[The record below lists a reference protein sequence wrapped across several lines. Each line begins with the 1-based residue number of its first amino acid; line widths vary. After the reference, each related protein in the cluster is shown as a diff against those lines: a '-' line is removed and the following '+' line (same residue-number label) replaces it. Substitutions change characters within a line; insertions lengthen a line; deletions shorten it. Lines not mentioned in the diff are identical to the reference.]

1 MDILRKTIK
10 KLSDSEYQSLIQ
22 QVSGKKKNKPFMVL
36 EAARNTDHIDDT
48 EMMETLQV
56 NPSAY
61 YTLKSRLNS
70 RIASVLSQKVE
81 SPVKSLMDE
90 VIKAPACLYADNREF
105 SIRALVEL
113 EKQLKEY
120 DMSNELITVYKTLAQ
135 LNLFTEDY
143 EYYDKLYNRHVAY
156 ALAVSKSEQLFFQ
169 FIKHL
174 GSYLLTKE
182 HEDLEKVILIKR
194 EMSNI
199 CELYESHRL
208 YVLFNIVRIYY
219 LCNVP
224 DKRESLKSHE
234 LEIESILNRI
244 SETFD
249 KYPNDNFYTNVKPLV
264 NALYFEYFQKI
275 NNQVR
280 ADFYFQ
286 QLDQTIPSLFG
297 KPAMAFFI
305 IQFLNCKIEKFIAD
319 GNVDALTSINSELE
333 RAVDFN
339 EKEAYH
345 LVSYK
350 RYIALCKYY
359 QRDFHGAAKTI
370 NDVRNRLS
378 MKSYLHTDV
387 DNKLFQAL
395 NYCILGEDGLCLQ
408 IISSLKRQIAEESTE
423 YKNVDLFI
431 KILKTALK
439 PCEFRKKV
447 KRINDLMP
455 QFELAN
461 KGSKK
466 VLEQVRID
474 EVVIRK
480 MTNPIKE

>member
-10 KLSDSEYQSLIQ
+10 KLTDAEYQALIHE
-22 QVSGKKKNKPFMVL
+22 VSGKRKNKPFMVL
-36 EAARNTDHIDDT
+36 EAARNDNNIDDT
-48 EMMETLQV
+48 EMMEALQV

-70 RIASVLSQKVE
+70 KIASVLSQKVE
-81 SPVKSLMDE
+81 SPVKGLMDE
-90 VIKAPACLYADNREF
+90 VIKVPACLYADNREF

-135 LNLFTEDY
+135 LNLFTDDY
-143 EYYDKLYNRHVAY
+143 EYYDKLYNKHVAY
-156 ALAVSKSEQLFFQ
+156 ALAVSKAEQLFFQ

-174 GSYLLTKE
+174 GNYLLTKQ
-182 HEDLEKVILIKR
+182 HEDLEKVIVIKR
-194 EMSNI
+194 EMENI

-208 YVLFNIVRIYY
+208 FVLFNIVRIYY

-224 DKRESLKSHE
+224 DKRESLKFHE
-234 LEIESILNRI
+234 LEIETVLNRI
-244 SETFD
+244 AETFD

-264 NALYFEYFQKI
+264 DALYFEYFQKI
-275 NNQVR
+275 GNQVR
-280 ADFYFQ
+280 ADFYFEK
-286 QLDQTIPSLFG
+286 LDKSIPDLFG
-297 KPAMAFFI
+297 KPAMAFFN
-305 IQFLNCKIEKFIAD
+305 IQFLNCKIEKFLAD
-319 GNVDALTSINSELE
+319 GNIDALTAINNELE
-333 RAVDFN
+333 KAVDFS
-339 EKEAYH
+339 EKEVYH
-345 LVSYK
+345 LISYK
-350 RYIALCKYY
+350 RYLALCKYY
-359 QRDFHGAAKTI
+359 QRDFHGSAKTI
-370 NDVRNRLS
+370 NDARNRMS

-387 DNKLFQAL
+387 DNKLLQAL
-395 NYCILGEDGLCLQ
+395 NYCIMGEDGLCMQ
-408 IISSLKRQIAEESTE
+408 IISSLKRQIAEEGTE
-423 YKNVDLFI
+423 YNNVDIFI

-447 KRINDLMP
+447 KRISDLMP

-466 VLEQVRID
+466 VLEHVRID
-474 EVVIRK
+474 ETVIRK